1 MSPEIVFFFCFTFI
15 YFLFYLMCITIQ
27 ILVSKIFNVFER
39 SLLCSPMLHLF
50 DQNIVK
56 TVILLNIIAI

>member
-1 MSPEIVFFFCFTFI
+1 MNFSESWNSFFF
-15 YFLFYLMCITIQ
+15 FLSTIQ
-27 ILVSKIFNVFER
+27 FLVSKIFNVFER

-56 TVILLNIIAI
+56 TVLLLIIIAIEFI

>member
-1 MSPEIVFFFCFTFI
+1 MSPEIVFFVFLLYFI
-15 YFLFYLMCITIQ
+15 FVSTIQ
-27 ILVSKIFNVFER
+27 FLVSKICNVFER

-56 TVILLNIIAI
+56 PVLLLIIIAI